1 MERRTSRPFVSRRS
15 PPAASSQ
22 PASSQPDPADIS
34 EPSRSMASRSMAR
47 SNASTLHVD
56 AHASRTQRK
65 VAPPPPSPPPWHP
78 RDARRW
84 AARER
89 ASSSCEEFRTEA
101 RARAGCH
108 SCPVPMLRARPA
120 GVRVHR
126 TTGAAPRR
134 RFRHLAC
141 ASRDSGPDWCRRS
154 TARPHEGAS
163 ASVSSSCRATR
174 RRVSC
179 SPLPRRP
186 VPHGP
191 PRRADRA
198 RGARGG
204 SCAPGAG
211 WLARPRP
218 PSQAAASGRSRR
230 SAIAPGVLICHR
242 EEALC
247 GVNIEYAVKDRIA
260 PYACFCGC

>member
-89 ASSSCEEFRTEA
+89 ASSSCEEFRTEP
-101 RARAGCH
+101 RAHAGYH

-134 RFRHLAC
+134 RFRRLRP
-141 ASRDSGPDWCRRS
+141 SGRDSAPEWCRRS

-163 ASVSSSCRATR
+163 ASVSTSSRATR
-174 RRVSC
+174 RRVRC

-186 VPHGP
+186 VAHGP
-191 PRRADRA
+191 PWCADRA
-198 RGARGG
+198 CGARGG
-204 SCAPGAG
+204 SCAPGVG

-218 PSQAAASGRSRR
+218 PSYASRSKFD
-230 SAIAPGVLICHR
+230 PL
-242 EEALC
+242 
-247 GVNIEYAVKDRIA
+247 K
-260 PYACFCGC
+260 